1 VDIKLKDKVVK
12 ILKIA
17 GIFVAVTLICYG
29 LFNYFDYFWNGMF
42 VEWFENKFI
51 QNTEEWYYYQNLSTC
66 YITRV
71 VKWGELKNFLLGI
84 IIAIG
89 IVLMAIS
96 MIYSNVVIEK
106 RIKKK
111 VSDLSEM
118 IKQYMSDEEQSVD
131 VFPAEYSEISTQMAE
146 LKINLQKHEQ
156 MLKEEVGRKNDLVAY
171 LAHDLK
177 TPLTSVVG
185 YLSLLNEAEDMPHK
199 MQEKYIGITLRKALR
214 LEELINE
221 FFEITRYNM
230 MQISVD
236 MERIDLSY
244 MLYQMADEFYPQLQK
259 KKNTIKLEIDE
270 NIFITGDPNK
280 LARVFNNILKNAIA
294 YSHEKTEIKI
304 STSVKEEGI
313 EISFLNC
320 GKTISKEKLN
330 TIFDKFVRLDEARGI
345 STGGAGLGL
354 AIAREIINLHGGSI
368 SATSV
373 EGETTFTVFLP
384 TASSSLVKS

>member
-1 VDIKLKDKVVK
+1 
-12 ILKIA
+12 
-17 GIFVAVTLICYG
+17 
-29 LFNYFDYFWNGMF
+29 
-42 VEWFENKFI
+42 
-51 QNTEEWYYYQNLSTC
+51 
-66 YITRV
+66 
-71 VKWGELKNFLLGI
+71 
-84 IIAIG
+84 
-89 IVLMAIS
+89 MAIS

-171 LAHDLK
+171 LAHDLN

-199 MQEKYIGITLRKALR
+199 MQEKYIGITLRKAL
-214 LEELINE
+214 
-221 FFEITRYNM
+221 
-230 MQISVD
+230 
-236 MERIDLSY
+236 
-244 MLYQMADEFYPQLQK
+244 
-259 KKNTIKLEIDE
+259 
-270 NIFITGDPNK
+270 
-280 LARVFNNILKNAIA
+280 
-294 YSHEKTEIKI
+294 
-304 STSVKEEGI
+304 
-313 EISFLNC
+313 
-320 GKTISKEKLN
+320 
-330 TIFDKFVRLDEARGI
+330 RLDEARGI

-373 EGETTFTVFLP
+373 EGETTFTVYLP

>member
-1 VDIKLKDKVVK
+1 MDIKLKDKVIK

-236 MERIDLSY
+236 MEKIDLSY

-259 KKNTIKLEIDE
+259 KKNTIQLEIDE
-270 NIFITGDPNK
+270 NMFITGDPNK

-304 STSVKEEGI
+304 STNVKEEGI
-313 EISFLNC
+313 EISFLNS

>member
-1 VDIKLKDKVVK
+1 MKDKVVK

-131 VFPAEYSEISTQMAE
+131 VFPAQYSEISTQMAE

-313 EISFLNC
+313 EISFLNS

-368 SATSV
+368 SAISV

-384 TASSSLVKS
+384 TASSSLVIS